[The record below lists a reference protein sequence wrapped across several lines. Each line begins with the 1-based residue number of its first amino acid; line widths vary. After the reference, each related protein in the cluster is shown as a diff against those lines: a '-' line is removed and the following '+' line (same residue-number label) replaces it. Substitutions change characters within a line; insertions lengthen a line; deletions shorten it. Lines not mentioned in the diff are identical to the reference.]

1 MSTKVDA
8 AIDAPVAALAELP
21 KHELEFWQRGNRL
34 GVRVLYELN
43 RRYPALAPWRRRRPR
58 FAVSRPDFETL
69 LDREPAIPRIRR
81 SPSARGQILIS
92 WNDRTCSLPQR
103 SPVRWMIGYFA
114 SAPSAASA
122 QLKRPRPH
130 N

>member
-58 FAVSRPDFETL
+58 FAVSRPDFEHCWTES
-69 LDREPAIPRIRR
+69 RH
-81 SPSARGQILIS
+81 SS
-92 WNDRTCSLPQR
+92 
-103 SPVRWMIGYFA
+103 FA
-114 SAPSAASA
+114 E
-122 QLKRPRPH
+122 RPRPNSH
-130 N
+130 

>member
-69 LDREPAIPRIRR
+69 LDREPAFVVRR
-81 SPSARGQILIS
+81 APAAKYSLAGMIEHARCRSDLLSAG
-92 WNDRTCSLPQR
+92 
-103 SPVRWMIGYFA
+103 
-114 SAPSAASA
+114 
-122 QLKRPRPH
+122 
-130 N
+130 

>member
-58 FAVSRPDFETL
+58 FAASRPDFETL
-69 LDREPAIPRIRR
+69 LGREPAISRIRR
-81 SPSARGQILIS
+81 SPSA
-92 WNDRTCSLPQR
+92 
-103 SPVRWMIGYFA
+103 
-114 SAPSAASA
+114 SAAKFSLAGMIELARRPSDLLSA
-122 QLKRPRPH
+122 G
-130 N
+130 